1 LIFQLPDRKHCHGD
15 FRGELLKK
23 FPTPLKTFNA
33 FFILIKTVTA
43 LPQTLIGGNIFEIVY
58 PHSADRNL
66 IGHLFTPVVFFCGEL
81 LKKFPTPLKT
91 LKKSLGNVKEGLC
104 VFCVA
109 VCVRRGMVK
118 TIPYKNRCA
127 TPCHQLWNE
136 AGTSL
141 LTPKHTF
148 QEVLKGFGETFS
160 KVSPKTHP
168 RSPASP

>member
-1 LIFQLPDRKHCHGD
+1 M
-15 FRGELLKK
+15 
-23 FPTPLKTFNA
+23 
-33 FFILIKTVTA
+33 
-43 LPQTLIGGNIFEIVY
+43 
-58 PHSADRNL
+58 
-66 IGHLFTPVVFFCGEL
+66 
-81 LKKFPTPLKT
+81 KKFPTPLKT

-127 TPCHQLWNE
+127 TPCPQLWNE
-136 AGTSL
+136 AGTSP

-168 RSPASP
+168 RVPLRFADLFDLIAQEGGLFEFELLGGALHFGGELGDELFFFGLGQLAIGYAFFAAF